1 MDAAGQLDLFLD
13 LLLALAF
20 GAAVGIEREVRRHE
34 AGFRTIALVT
44 VGAAAFGLLSHTFL
58 ESDAR
63 VAAGVVQG
71 IGFLGAGII
80 FQRGDALTGLTTAAT
95 VWAMAAVGLLVA
107 QELRLLALLMTLQV
121 LVMLEA
127 RAVWRLIWVRARHRV
142 PLQFDD

>member
-13 LLLALAF
+13 LLLALAL
-20 GAAVGIEREVRRHE
+20 GTAVGIEREVRRHE

-44 VGAAAFGLLSHTFL
+44 VGAAA
-58 ESDAR
+58 
-63 VAAGVVQG
+63 VVQG

-80 FQRGDALTGLTTAAT
+80 FQRADALTGLTTAAT

-107 QELRLLALLMTLQV
+107 QELRLLAFLMTLQV

-127 RAVWRLIWVRARHRV
+127 RPVWRMIAERDVRHFLR
-142 PLQFDD
+142 

>member
-13 LLLALAF
+13 LLLALAL
-20 GAAVGIEREVRRHE
+20 GTAVGIEREVRRHE

-44 VGAAAFGLLSHTFL
+44 VGAAAFGLVSNTFL
-58 ESDAR
+58 ESDSR
-63 VAAGVVQG
+63 VAAAVVQG

-80 FQRGDALTGLTTAAT
+80 FQRADALTGLTTAAT

-107 QELRLLALLMTLQV
+107 QELRLLAFLMTLQV

-127 RAVWRLIWVRARHRV
+127 RPVWRMIAERDVRHFLR
-142 PLQFDD
+142 